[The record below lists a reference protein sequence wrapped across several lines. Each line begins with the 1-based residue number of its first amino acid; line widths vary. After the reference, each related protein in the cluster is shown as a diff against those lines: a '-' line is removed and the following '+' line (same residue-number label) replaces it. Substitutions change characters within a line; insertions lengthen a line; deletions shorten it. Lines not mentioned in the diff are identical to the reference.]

1 MGSEEQECVQ
11 RFELRGEDSA
21 QIAFEKEGRGM
32 SLRINRRD
40 FLKRG
45 SAVATGSCLA
55 DGVRTHIL
63 AEAEQGSVPPRSTN
77 DQIQLALIGAGGQGQ
92 GDTRVALQVPGVK
105 LVAAADC
112 YDGRLAHC
120 REVWGDGIFV
130 TRDYREILARSDVDA
145 VLIATP
151 DHWHKQA
158 AVDAMKAGKD
168 VYLEKPMIH
177 LYSDGPEI
185 IETARQTG
193 RILQVGSQRVSS
205 MIYRKAKQLIEAGVI
220 GQITVINAWWDR
232 NPNYPVLAFDS
243 SIPPDASPETIDW
256 TRFLGTAPKIPF
268 NAKHF
273 FQWRKW
279 KAYGS
284 GVAGDLFV
292 HLFSGTHFITSSHG
306 PTRAIA
312 TGGIRYWKDGRDQ
325 PDVLLGLFDY
335 PEGFNLH
342 LRVNF
347 VNGAPENEGFIFT
360 GSECTLQIGGG
371 GVTVARAPRQ
381 PAPDYNIE
389 SWAKATQ
396 EEFLADFRKKY
407 PPAHPSGDPPLGQ
420 EVYEAPPGYNDSYD
434 HFKNFFEA
442 VRTRRP
448 VVEDPVFGYRAA
460 GAALL
465 ANVSYEQGKVIHW
478 DPEAMKLS

>member
-1 MGSEEQECVQ
+1 MSEKV
-11 RFELRGEDSA
+11 
-21 QIAFEKEGRGM
+21 
-32 SLRINRRD
+32 NRRD
-40 FLKRG
+40 FLRTG
-45 SAVATGSCLA
+45 SVVATGSL
-55 DGVRTHIL
+55 L
-63 AEAEQGSVPPRSTN
+63 AEGLRARAFATGELQPAPPLSAN
-77 DQIQLALIGAGGQGQ
+77 DQIQLGLIGAGNQGQ
-92 GDTRVALQVPGVK
+92 GDTHVAVQVPGVK

-112 YDGRLAHC
+112 YDGRLVHC
-120 REVWGDGIFV
+120 REVWGDSIFT

-158 AVDAMKAGKD
+158 AIDAMNAGKD

-185 IETARQTG
+185 ITTARKTQ

-205 MIYRKAKQLIEAGVI
+205 TIYKKAKEVIEAGAI
-220 GQITVINAWWDR
+220 GQLTVINAWWDR
-232 NPNYPVLAFDS
+232 NPNYPVGCFDG

-256 TRFLGTAPKIPF
+256 PRFLGSAPKVPF
-268 NAKHF
+268 NAEHF

-292 HLFSGTHFITSSHG
+292 HLFSGTHFITNSHG
-306 PTRAIA
+306 PTRAVA
-312 TGGIRYWKDGRDQ
+312 MGGLRYWKDGRDQ

-347 VNGAPENEGFIFT
+347 VHGAAENEGFVFT
-360 GSECTLQIGGG
+360 GSEGTLQISGNA
-371 GVTVARAPRQ
+371 VVVKRSPRP
-381 PAPDYNIE
+381 PAPDYSIGSFAN
-389 SWAKATQ
+389 ATQ
-396 EEFLADFRKKY
+396 EKFLAEFQKKY
-407 PPAHPSGDPPLGQ
+407 PPVHPSGDRPAEEETYAAL
-420 EVYEAPPGYNDSYD
+420 PGYSDSYD

-442 VRTRRP
+442 VRSRRP
-448 VVEDPVFGYRAA
+448 VMEDPVFGFRAA

-465 ANVSYEQGKVIHW
+465 ANVSYEQGKIIQW
-478 DPEAMKLS
+478 DPEAMKLR